1 MEPIHIDR
9 PIIVE
14 GKYDKAKLR
23 TIMSGTVITTEGFGI
38 FTRTEKLAL
47 IRRLAGER
55 GIILLTDSDGAG
67 GVIRSYITSAVP
79 KGSVTQIYIPKIKGK
94 ERRKR
99 TPSKEGTLGV
109 EGIDA
114 GRLRELLMPFSRE
127 GGDLGLGRPDGEDV
141 TKADLYAYGMSG
153 ADGATEKRDRFAEAS
168 GLPAGMTPNAFLAAI
183 NVLYNKETYRKL
195 ADELFVSV
203 GVNDEA

>member
-1 MEPIHIDR
+1 MEPIHVDR
-9 PIIVE
+9 PVIVE

-23 TIMSGTVITTEGFGI
+23 LIMAGTVITTEGFGI
-38 FTRTEKLAL
+38 FTRGEKLAL
-47 IRRLAGER
+47 IRRLAKER

-99 TPSKEGTLGV
+99 TASKEGTLGV

-114 GRLRELLMPFSRE
+114 ERLRELLLPFSRE
-127 GGDLGLGRPDGEDV
+127 GGDVGAGRAAGEDI

-153 ADGATEKRDRFAEAS
+153 ADGAAERRDRFGETV
-168 GLPAGMTPNAFLAAI
+168 GLPSGMTPNAFLAAI
-183 NVLYNKETYRKL
+183 NVLLDKNGFRSAAET
-195 ADELFVSV
+195 LFAEAE
-203 GVNDEA
+203 NDD

>member
-1 MEPIHIDR
+1 MEPIHVDR
-9 PIIVE
+9 PVIVE
-14 GKYDKAKLR
+14 GKYDKQKLR
-23 TIMSGTVITTEGFGI
+23 HVMTGTVITTEGFGI
-38 FTRTEKLAL
+38 FTRGEKLAL

-99 TPSKEGTLGV
+99 APSKEGTLGV
-109 EGIDA
+109 EGIDTEK
-114 GRLRELLMPFSRE
+114 LRQLLLPFSRE
-127 GGDLGLGRPDGEDV
+127 GGEAGIGRRGGDDV

-153 ADGATEKRDRFAEAS
+153 ADSAAERRDRFAEHI
-168 GLPAGMTPNAFLAAI
+168 GLPPGMTPNAFLAAI
-183 NVLYNKETYRKL
+183 NVLMDKAAYRAA
-195 ADELFVSV
+195 ADGLFAAEE
-203 GVNDEA
+203 DEK